1 MAYTTADLIS
11 AIERRAFVPANQSTF
26 STTEILAIAG
36 EELRSNIFPALIN
49 LREEYFVHDKDFTIT
64 ASTASYAIPERS
76 FNNLLREIKIIVG
89 NTIQDIARIEPE
101 ALASTNTGTPQAFY
115 LKDDK
120 IVLHPTPATTANTLR
135 VSYYLTPGDYIE
147 TSSAAVI
154 SAINTTTNVVSVTS
168 IPASWVTGNTF
179 DFLKY
184 NGGHEYRGVDYLST
198 LVSGSDITFSSLPT
212 GLAVGDYMALQ
223 GYSPL
228 VQMPFGMRSV
238 LAQYT
243 AAALLLYA
251 RQPGADEAKAKA
263 DELLMKALDAMTP
276 RVAGEDQIITQV
288 WF

>member
-36 EELRSNIFPALIN
+36 EELRSNIFPAIIN
-49 LREEYFVHDKDFTIT
+49 LREEYFVHYNDFSIT
-64 ASTASYAIPERS
+64 SGTDAYAIPERS
-76 FNNLLREIKIIVG
+76 FNNLLREIKIIV
-89 NTIQDIARIEPE
+89 NDVINDVPRIEPE
-101 ALASTNTGTPQAFY
+101 ALQTTASGTPQAFY

-120 IVLHPTPATTANTLR
+120 IVLHPTPNVTANTLR

-154 SAINTTTNVVSVTS
+154 SAINTSTNVISVSS
-168 IPASWVTGNTF
+168 IPSSWVTGNTF
-179 DFLKY
+179 DFIKQ
-184 NGGHEYRGVDYLST
+184 NGGHEYRGVDYISS

-228 VQMPFGMRSV
+228 VQIPFGMRSV
-238 LAQYT
+238 VAQYA

-251 RQPGADEAKAKA
+251 RQPGADEAKGKA
-263 DELLMKALDAMTP
+263 DELLMKAIDAMTP